1 VEDKA
6 QIIYRLVDEA
16 GKVVN
21 AELAKSD
28 VINGEEGQE
37 IQYSTAVTLKEL
49 YLKGYTLVKDG
60 FVPGTKFDGQEGIDT
75 FYVDLKAIVIP

>member
-1 VEDKA
+1 MKPVDPQDPTKGYIPPVPTTPTDETKIPYIKNVVEDKA

-37 IQYSTAVTLKEL
+37 IQYSTA
-49 YLKGYTLVKDG
+49 
-60 FVPGTKFDGQEGIDT
+60 
-75 FYVDLKAIVIP
+75 A